1 MSASRTMFITSLGGS
16 AKTGPAART
25 ANAPAMAAVLI
36 CSSFQKIFGRR
47 MAPDVENHGH
57 QRVVARHAD
66 QVDDAALAKALEH
79 RLVGGVAH
87 ELLFVQL
94 GAEVVDGRLV
104 VLHGRRAAPLRKIRS
119 DPRRKTCLLR
129 ERVMRVPLV
138 LRAPVARR
146 DEDRE
151 LVQARRQRAV
161 EADVLA
167 HPLRAVGELRAAQ
180 QRVERSAHAAPRTAR
195 DLIVNL
201 ALRVGQLPDRQRPE
215 PRPVLR
221 QRRGAKRN
229 QRRRKRA
236 KICFPV
242 ALLSGLSIWQCSPRS
257 RCTPIATAARNGART
272 RCRSPKARRRRCSP
286 PCFRPRATSCAT
298 ARWGS
303 AALGTARPGRSG
315 CSSWA
320 ARWRSGCGTAA
331 RASSGRESTSIP
343 PMSFPKDRFLILS
356 CTGTGARSAAI
367 APSSRSL

>member
-16 AKTGPAART
+16 AKTGPAAST

-36 CSSFQKIFGRR
+36 CPSFQKIFWRR
-47 MAPDVENHGH
+47 MAVDVEHH
-57 QRVVARHAD
+57 RDQRVVARHAD
-66 QVDDAALAKALEH
+66 QVDDAALAEPLEH
-79 RLVGGVAH
+79 RLVSGVAH
-87 ELLFVQL
+87 EFLFVQL
-94 GAEVVDGRLV
+94 GAEVVHGSLV
-104 VLHGRRAAPLRKIRS
+104 VLHGRRAAPLREVRR
-119 DPRRKTCLLR
+119 DARRKTRLQR

-151 LVQARRQRAV
+151 FVQARRQRAV

-180 QRVERSAHAAPRTAR
+180 QRVERSPHAAPRTAR
-195 DLIVNL
+195 DLLVHL
-201 ALRVGQLPDRQRPE
+201 ALRVVQLADGQRPE

-236 KICFPV
+236 KICFHV
-242 ALLSGLSIWQCSPRS
+242 ALLSGPSIWQCSPRS
-257 RCTPIATAARNGART
+257 RCTPIATAARNGARR

-286 PCFRPRATSCAT
+286 PCFHPRATSCAT
-298 ARWGS
+298 ARSGF
-303 AALGTARPGRSG
+303 AARGTARPGRSG

-320 ARWRSGCGTAA
+320 ARWKSGCRTAA
-331 RASSGRESTSIP
+331 RASSSRESISIP
-343 PMSFPKDRFLILS
+343 PMCFPQNRFLILN
-356 CTGTGARSAAI
+356 CTGTGALSVADTLW
-367 APSSRSL
+367 SRSS

>member
-1 MSASRTMFITSLGGS
+1 MSPSRTMFITSLGGS

-36 CSSFQKIFGRR
+36 CPSFQKIFGRR
-47 MAPDVENHGH
+47 MAVDVEHHGD

-66 QVDDAALAKALEH
+66 QVDDAALAETLEH

-94 GAEVVDGRLV
+94 GAEVVDGSLV
-104 VLHGRRAAPLRKIRS
+104 VLHGRRAAPLREIRR
-119 DPRRKTCLLR
+119 DARRETRLQR

-146 DEDRE
+146 DEDSKF
-151 LVQARRQRAV
+151 VQARRQRAV

-167 HPLRAVGELRAAQ
+167 HPLHAVGELRAAQ
-180 QRVERSAHAAPRTAR
+180 QRVERPPHAAARTAR
-195 DLIVNL
+195 DLLVHL
-201 ALRVGQLPDRQRPE
+201 ALRVVQLADRQRPE

-236 KICFPV
+236 KICFHV
-242 ALLSGLSIWQCSPRS
+242 ALLSGLSIWQRSPRS
-257 RCTPIATAARNGART
+257 RFTPIATAARTGAR
-272 RCRSPKARRRRCSP
+272 RKCRSPKARRRRCSRPCSRP
-286 PCFRPRATSCAT
+286 PATSCAT
-298 ARWGS
+298 ARSGF
-303 AALGTARPGRSG
+303 AARGTARPGRSG

-320 ARWRSGCGTAA
+320 ARWRSGCRTAA
-331 RASSGRESTSIP
+331 RASSRRESTSFRR
-343 PMSFPKDRFLILS
+343 MYCPKGPASTRK
-356 CTGTGARSAAI
+356 CTATGALSAAI
-367 APSSRSL
+367 ARSSRSS

>member
-47 MAPDVENHGH
+47 MAVDVEHH
-57 QRVVARHAD
+57 RDQRVVARHAD

-94 GAEVVDGRLV
+94 GAEVVDGCLV

-119 DPRRKTCLLR
+119 DARRKTRLQR

-151 LVQARRQRAV
+151 FVQARRQRAV

-167 HPLRAVGELRAAQ
+167 HLLRAVGELRAAQ
-180 QRVERSAHAAPRTAR
+180 QRVERAAHAAAR
-195 DLIVNL
+195 AAGDLLVHL
-201 ALRVGQLPDRQRPE
+201 ALRLAHLRRRQRLEAPVHKPSLMTCSTIL
-215 PRPVLR
+215 PRTRPLWLSACA
-221 QRRGAKRN
+221 RRASASGKTFSTSGFTRPASICPAIKPSWSALGLT
-229 QRRRKRA
+229 RRKR
-236 KICFPV
+236 
-242 ALLSGLSIWQCSPRS
+242 PR
-257 RCTPIATAARNGART
+257 
-272 RCRSPKARRRRCSP
+272 
-286 PCFRPRATSCAT
+286 
-298 ARWGS
+298 
-303 AALGTARPGRSG
+303 L
-315 CSSWA
+315 
-320 ARWRSGCGTAA
+320 
-331 RASSGRESTSIP
+331 
-343 PMSFPKDRFLILS
+343 
-356 CTGTGARSAAI
+356 
-367 APSSRSL
+367 

>member
-1 MSASRTMFITSLGGS
+1 MSPSRTMFITSLGGS
-16 AKTGPAART
+16 ANTAPAART

-36 CSSFQKIFGRR
+36 CPSFQKIFWRR
-47 MAPDVENHGH
+47 MAVDVEHH
-57 QRVVARHAD
+57 RDQRVVARHAV
-66 QVDDAALAKALEH
+66 QVDDAALAEPLEH

-87 ELLFVQL
+87 EFLFVQL
-94 GAEVVDGRLV
+94 GAEVVDGSLV
-104 VLHGRRAAPLRKIRS
+104 VLHGRRAAPLREIRC
-119 DPRRKTCLLR
+119 DARRETCLQR

-151 LVQARRQRAV
+151 FVQARRQRAV

-180 QRVERSAHAAPRTAR
+180 QRVERPPHAAPRTAR
-195 DLIVNL
+195 DLLVHL
-201 ALRVGQLPDRQRPE
+201 ALRVVQLTDRQRPE

-236 KICFPV
+236 KIYFHV

-257 RCTPIATAARNGART
+257 RCTPIATAARNGARR

-286 PCFRPRATSCAT
+286 PCFLPRATSCAT
-298 ARWGS
+298 ARSGF
-303 AALGTARPGRSG
+303 AARGTARPSRSG

-320 ARWRSGCGTAA
+320 ARWRSGCTTAA
-331 RASSGRESTSIP
+331 RACSSRASISIRATRCRKARASIP
-343 PMSFPKDRFLILS
+343 G
-356 CTGTGARSAAI
+356 CTATGAPSAAS
-367 APSSRSL
+367 ALSPRSS